1 MQVIMRENMK
11 RIIFSLVLVFA
22 SMTLFPACSEKPLEP
37 VAKEGEMNQSEAA
50 TRETAVGKEAPM
62 LRRYVKVSFHP
73 VNPTVKDTLN
83 LRIEVEWG
91 FDLPDF
97 SVLWYVNDERVKRGD
112 NKLDL
117 SPFRKGDRIYAE
129 VSYDDGELDPVVS
142 GEILIANSMPEI
154 GEFDYGTK
162 NDERGYVFYVKA
174 NAADPD
180 GDEVLLKY
188 SFYVNDAIL
197 LHNATGE
204 IDISTLAR
212 NDRLYCLMVPND
224 GESDGK
230 VKTTP
235 AFNVSNRPP
244 RIVSKPPDS
253 VSGEVFTYKIAGLD
267 PDGDE
272 LAYELVEGP
281 EGMILMEDTLHWD
294 VREVKKTGPVRAV
307 VKASDGHGGDA
318 TQDFSLSVSS
328 R

>member
-1 MQVIMRENMK
+1 MREKMK
-11 RIIFSLVLVFA
+11 RIIFGLVLVFA
-22 SMTLFPACSEKPLEP
+22 SMTLFHACSEKPLEP
-37 VAKEGEMNQSEAA
+37 EAKEREMDQREAA
-50 TRETAVGKEAPM
+50 TRDTAGGKEETKA
-62 LRRYVKVSFHP
+62 RRSVKVSFHP
-73 VNPTVKDTLN
+73 LNPTVKDTLN

-97 SVLWYVNDERVKRGD
+97 SVLWYVNDKRVKRGD
-112 NKLDL
+112 TKLDL

-129 VSYDDGELDPVVS
+129 VKYDDSELDPVVS

-162 NDERGYVFYVKA
+162 SDENGYVFYVKA

-212 NDRLYCLMVPND
+212 DDRIYCLMVPND

-235 AFNVSNRPP
+235 AFKVSNRPP

-253 VSGEVFTYKIAGLD
+253 VSGDVFTYKIAGKD

-272 LAYELVEGP
+272 LAYELIEGP
-281 EGMILMEDTLHWD
+281 EGMILMENTLHWD
-294 VREVKKTGPVRAV
+294 VRQSEKTGPVRAV

-318 TQDFSLSVSS
+318 TQEFSLSVASK
-328 R
+328 